1 MNILKGRLGSAK
13 CSKTPLRVRENL
25 SFLINLSTYK
35 NWEDIKSDMNGAYSH
50 VLRIGTWTLD
60 VDDDGTV
67 EILEKKKV
75 PLKKESEV
83 HIHINSKK
91 SKFGLCRSIF
101 FLSGRSGGILNDT
114 CLLQYHIDGKNCEKL
129 QFEVESHGNRKH
141 GKKPFYPT
149 NKSTM
154 EVMKEELSNSAPAVA
169 FKKVA
174 SASGGALTAR
184 NPGELPRSRQ
194 QMYDLKYKLRK
205 TDEIEELLVYSKQ
218 MEEPIII
225 EHHDVPED
233 LWIIGKKHM
242 CQDLSRFCTSDTLS
256 HPFSVD
262 PTFNFGRFEVT
273 PFSYKHLLLK
283 SKRTNDCPVFLGPT
297 AIHYSK
303 SKGAFTKIARAVVS
317 SCPNLGAKG
326 KGFITD
332 GEKALHDA
340 LSDSMK
346 KVTGLR
352 CFNHFRRNCK
362 DKLNAL
368 GIRKKEEQ
376 KFFLDIVF
384 GSDEKAILESKD
396 KNNLEASLKAAQPLL
411 DEEEKR
417 LTSTSSPQFWVYLSK
432 NEKMMRRCM
441 IATAREKAGMPSD
454 KSGKVLRCYTNQS
467 ETVNN
472 KLTRQKE
479 AISGKAKSKNELT
492 KLEFVRDVWEEVDN
506 QQQLQ
511 SKLAICG
518 MSDEYELAH
527 VAAHL
532 EVNPDEWFSWPEEK
546 RREYARKFNELSI
559 EDVNKKKPIVLSNQ
573 FTEETTGKEW
583 REFSVEIQSLFSLQG
598 LSKPLVET
606 IVKEAEKLLNYPEL
620 IQKMP
625 SLSSADS
632 PRKYLVAAKDCKR
645 QMYECTVHREH
656 VTCTCPCYKYH
667 GLCKH
672 SLCVTEMV
680 SLLKEHIEFLKK
692 STRFKRP
699 IKSNLVQPQKEATGK
714 KGSSHNNPWRQ
725 SRGNKESSTSLDLS
739 SNHPYSA
746 IHHNDRPLIVRF
758 LSQEPRATE
767 CRQCKKEFPRRKL
780 QLVKCLPFD
789 IVLAHEEKW
798 MYPDPQNRGAKLP
811 SAKYTTKFY
820 CIKRSCVLNRFP
832 YFDSSYLE
840 ISADVKSRLKDAH
853 RKLIQEELHCG
864 EE

>member
-1 MNILKGRLGSAK
+1 M
-13 CSKTPLRVRENL
+13 
-25 SFLINLSTYK
+25 
-35 NWEDIKSDMNGAYSH
+35 
-50 VLRIGTWTLD
+50 
-60 VDDDGTV
+60 
-67 EILEKKKV
+67 
-75 PLKKESEV
+75 
-83 HIHINSKK
+83 

-114 CLLQYHIDGKNCEKL
+114 CLLQYHIDEKNCEKL
-129 QFEVESHGNRKH
+129 QFEVASHGNRKH

-154 EVMKEELSNSAPAVA
+154 EVMKEELSHNAPAVA
-169 FKKVA
+169 FKKVT
-174 SASGGALTAR
+174 SASGGALTAQ

-194 QMYDLKYKLRK
+194 QIYDLKYKLRK
-205 TDEIEELLVYSKQ
+205 TDEIEELLLYSKQ
-218 MEEPIII
+218 KEKPIII

-233 LWIIGKKHM
+233 LWIIGKKHL
-242 CQDLSRFCTSDTLS
+242 CQDLSRLCTSDILS

-273 PFSYKHLLLK
+273 PFSYKPLLLK
-283 SKRTNDCPVFLGPT
+283 SKRTNDCPVSLGPT

-303 SKGAFTKIARAVVS
+303 SKGVFTKIATAVVS
-317 SCPNLGAKG
+317 SCPNLGGKG

-362 DKLNAL
+362 DELSAL

-411 DEEEKR
+411 NEEEKR

-606 IVKEAEKLLNYPEL
+606 IVKEAEKLLDYPES

-625 SLSSADS
+625 S
-632 PRKYLVAAKDCKR
+632 
-645 QMYECTVHREH
+645 
-656 VTCTCPCYKYH
+656 
-667 GLCKH
+667 
-672 SLCVTEMV
+672 
-680 SLLKEHIEFLKK
+680 
-692 STRFKRP
+692 
-699 IKSNLVQPQKEATGK
+699 
-714 KGSSHNNPWRQ
+714 
-725 SRGNKESSTSLDLS
+725 
-739 SNHPYSA
+739 
-746 IHHNDRPLIVRF
+746 
-758 LSQEPRATE
+758 
-767 CRQCKKEFPRRKL
+767 
-780 QLVKCLPFD
+780 
-789 IVLAHEEKW
+789 
-798 MYPDPQNRGAKLP
+798 
-811 SAKYTTKFY
+811 
-820 CIKRSCVLNRFP
+820 
-832 YFDSSYLE
+832 
-840 ISADVKSRLKDAH
+840 
-853 RKLIQEELHCG
+853 
-864 EE
+864 